1 MLCRRLPHFA
11 PAAALLLVTA
21 CGGERDAP
29 SSTASP
35 RSDAAASSVSA
46 TATSSATAAP
56 SAADAAGS
64 AQPAPAA
71 APAAAGLP
79 KDLNVLVLSID
90 SLRADRMAAAGYDRE
105 VMPTLNAL
113 ADESVVYTRFYATSS
128 FTSQTLGGFLAGRYP
143 SELERSGY
151 FFGVYPESELLFP
164 ELLQKKGVR
173 TMSAHA
179 HFYFAKE
186 KAGFHQGFDEY
197 ELIPGLK
204 KNNTTDENITSP
216 AHTEIILRHLSNE
229 ANTKG
234 RFFAWYHL
242 LDPHDQYMGHPEG
255 KSFGKG
261 AAKLYDGEL
270 YFVDMHLKK
279 IVDHVR
285 AQPWGKRTMIV
296 VTADHGEAFGEK
308 KMYRHG
314 FELWNV
320 LTHVPLVIHVP
331 GITPRVID
339 TPRGMLDLTQTILE
353 GFQVPREPNMHGTS
367 LVPELYGATPE
378 PRDVI
383 IELTRTS
390 DNDRR
395 RALVR
400 GDYKIIEFGDGDAFQ
415 LYDLKADPQE
425 AKDLARSDKEK
436 LAEMRKALDEAAS
449 KIEERCPKM
458 TEKLKGRK
466 KGKPC

>member
-1 MLCRRLPHFA
+1 MLRLRSPLRASFA
-11 PAAALLLVTA
+11 AVILLGSVA

-29 SSTASP
+29 ASTAAP
-35 RSDAAASSVSA
+35 RTEPSAVASVAPAADAPSAA
-46 TATSSATAAP
+46 TAAAAP
-56 SAADAAGS
+56 SASPTAE
-64 AQPAPAA
+64 APK
-71 APAAAGLP
+71 GLP

-105 VMPTLNAL
+105 VMPHLNAL
-113 ADESVVYTRFYATSS
+113 ADQSVEYTRFYATSS

-164 ELLQKKGVR
+164 ELLQKQGVR

-216 AHTEIILRHLSNE
+216 AHTEIILRHLGSE

-255 KSFGKG
+255 KSFGRS
-261 AAKLYDGEL
+261 AAQLYDGEL

-279 IVDHVR
+279 IFDFVD

-320 LTHVPLVIHVP
+320 ITHVPLVIRAP
-331 GITPRVID
+331 GITPRKID

-353 GFQVPREPNMHGTS
+353 AYGVPKEPNMHGTS
-367 LVPELYGATPE
+367 LVPELYGGDTP
-378 PRDVI
+378 PRDVV

-400 GDYKIIEFGDGDAFQ
+400 GDYKIIEFGDADAFQ
-415 LYDLKADPQE
+415 LYDLKADPKE
-425 AKDLARSDKEK
+425 AKDLARVEKDK

-449 KIEERCPKM
+449 KIKERCPKM